1 MNNLEIVNN
10 EEEQDQSNDSNNLN
24 KSSDSTKIIID
35 VEGIPILEEMNINYQ
50 SAEQYYRLNYPDYKI
65 IKLCKFTFI
74 KMGKLITF
82 NFDKSNNYIPKY
94 SIGPHW
100 YLTLVLFIIIFSLSA
115 LLYNTIFT
123 ELNTIKKYIFIFFIL
138 SIYFLVLCTALV
150 HPNIIMNK
158 KRNSQDY
165 AFCAHCKAYY
175 NPYDKVEHC
184 DMCGVCLPKYDHH
197 CVWMGKCIAN
207 KNAYYFYAT
216 LIDVGIFYAFI
227 IYCVVVMVINGKTK
241 NKKL

>member
-1 MNNLEIVNN
+1 MTNLEIVNHD
-10 EEEQDQSNDSNNLN
+10 ESNDLSSKTKDSFESNKITITDDNEGVSILTEMDI
-24 KSSDSTKIIID
+24 SYLSTEHFYKT
-35 VEGIPILEEMNINYQ
+35 
-50 SAEQYYRLNYPDYKI
+50 NYPEYKI
-65 IKLCKFTFI
+65 IKIGKFLFI

>member
-10 EEEQDQSNDSNNLN
+10 EEEQDQSNNSNNLN

-50 SAEQYYRLNYPDYKI
+50 STEQYYRLNYPDYKI

-82 NFDKSNNYIPKY
+82 NFDKSNNYIPRC

-100 YLTLVLFIIIFSLSA
+100 YLTIILYLIIFGLSSLLYKTIFYQLSNMKIVIFNLFII
-115 LLYNTIFT
+115 
-123 ELNTIKKYIFIFFIL
+123 
-138 SIYFLVLCTALV
+138 SIYILVLCTSLI
-150 HPNIIMNK
+150 HPKIIMNK
-158 KRNSQDY
+158 KKNSQEY
-165 AFCAHCKAYY
+165 GFCNKCKVYY
-175 NPYDKVEHC
+175 NPYDKIEHC

-197 CVWMGKCIAN
+197 CGVIGKCVGKYN
-207 KNAYYFYAT
+207 S
-216 LIDVGIFYAFI
+216 LIFI
-227 IYCVVVMVINGKTK
+227 MLALSAMGFFVCILLILISFVF
-241 NKKL
+241 

>member
-82 NFDKSNNYIPKY
+82 NFDKSNNYIPRC

-100 YLTLVLFIIIFSLSA
+100 YLTIILYLIIFGLSSLLYKTIFYQLSYMKILIFNLFIISV
-115 LLYNTIFT
+115 
-123 ELNTIKKYIFIFFIL
+123 YI
-138 SIYFLVLCTALV
+138 LVLCTSLI
-150 HPNIIMNK
+150 HPKIIMNK
-158 KRNSQDY
+158 KKNSQEY
-165 AFCAHCKAYY
+165 GFCNKCKVYY
-175 NPYDKVEHC
+175 NPYDKIEHC
-184 DMCGVCLPKYDHH
+184 DMCGVCLPKMDHH

-207 KNAYYFYAT
+207 KNVLYFYAT
-216 LIDVGIFYAFI
+216 LVDIGIFYAYI
-227 IYCVVVMVINGKTK
+227 IYCVIIFAVNQG
-241 NKKL
+241 